1 MLLTSEIHEILWWK
15 NLPDSSQVMGN
26 GQRGDDFSQDHLDS
40 MDSMGMDDEESIPL
54 ISSH

>member
-1 MLLTSEIHEILWWK
+1 MKNDGTLMV

-26 GQRGDDFSQDHLDS
+26 LRGDDFSQDQHR
-40 MDSMGMDDEESIPL
+40 DSMGMDDEESIPL